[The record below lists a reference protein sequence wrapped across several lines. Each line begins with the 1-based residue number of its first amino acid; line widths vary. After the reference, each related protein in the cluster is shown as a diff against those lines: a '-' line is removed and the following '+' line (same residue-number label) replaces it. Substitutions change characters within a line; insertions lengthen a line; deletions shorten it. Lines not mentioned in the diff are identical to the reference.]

1 MAEELRVPTQSVRA
15 EILLVDGKRLKGEI
29 FIPAATTDYA
39 GSRGV
44 EDWIEE
50 LEEFFPFH
58 TEGAA
63 KPALYAKEAIVALTT
78 TAPEGG
84 AEEIDTPASDAF
96 PHHHVVL
103 ECAASRH
110 EGTLSIEMPAH
121 QRRVLDCMNHHE
133 RFVCLRNGNRL
144 QLVRKRAVLRVIEP

>member
-29 FIPAATTDYA
+29 FIPASASDYA

-78 TAPEGG
+78 TVPK
-84 AEEIDTPASDAF
+84 SDG
-96 PHHHVVL
+96 PGSESSSQHHVVL
-103 ECAASRH
+103 ECAGSRH

-133 RFVCLRNGNRL
+133 RFVCLKDGTRL
-144 QLVRKRAVLRVIEP
+144 QLVRKRAVLRVFEP

>member
-29 FIPAATTDYA
+29 FIPASTSSYA

-63 KPALYAKEAIVALTT
+63 RPALYAKEAIVALTT
-78 TAPEGG
+78 QAPAG
-84 AEEIDTPASDAF
+84 EEPPADASL
-96 PHHHVVL
+96 HHVVL
-103 ECAASRH
+103 ECNGSRH
-110 EGTLSIEMPAH
+110 EGTLAVDLPAH

-133 RFVCLRNGNRL
+133 RFVCLRDGSRL
-144 QLVRKRAVLRVIEP
+144 QLVRKRAIVRVFEP